1 MPSIQAFKKNK
12 AKQQAKSLPAKKKA
26 ILVKPTAHKAKRRP
40 GRDKDISTEEI
51 FMDSHA
57 PKKKH
62 HKSHGSARHEAEPT
76 ASAEAQHETPAA
88 AEAHTEIHAE
98 EPAPAQEKIEISFPG
113 SEVLRAKLP
122 KPFEVAEKVATDWV
136 NDGNFEGL
144 PLGHPL
150 AQVLAAQG
158 LKKAKEV
165 EKKVVAS
172 GVIEKVAMQALTF
185 GMKAQQEINTIRDQV
200 KSRLGKK

>member
-1 MPSIQAFKKNK
+1 
-12 AKQQAKSLPAKKKA
+12 
-26 ILVKPTAHKAKRRP
+26 
-40 GRDKDISTEEI
+40 
-51 FMDSHA
+51 MDSHS

-62 HKSHGSARHEAEPT
+62 NKAHGHGHKAEAGEPAVHHEAET
-76 ASAEAQHETPAA
+76 SSAEETHR
-88 AEAHTEIHAE
+88 EAPHTEVHTEAHAE
-98 EPAPAQEKIEISFPG
+98 EQTPAPEKIEISFPG